1 MLRKNLAAVIG
12 SSALLVGMATVLFVR
27 PALAGRLPAD
37 RFPNI
42 ELTTQD
48 GKKVHFYDDL
58 IKDKI
63 VAINLIYT
71 HCEYSCPLETA
82 RLVQVQKLLGDR
94 VGKDIFF
101 YSISIDPKRDTPE
114 ALKEYAEKYHV
125 GPGWLFLTGKKD
137 EIDFLSKR
145 LGLYSDPARSLDGHT
160 PHLLIGN
167 EPMGQWMRNSALDN
181 PRFLSQMLGEFIDN
195 YKNAKLTQP
204 AAPAQAAKLNFDKGQ
219 YLYTRQC
226 APCHTI
232 GNGDKIGPDLL
243 GVANVRNRD
252 WLVQKLLKPDQM
264 LADKDPITLAL
275 NEKYKNVKMPNL
287 RLSDEEIN
295 VLIGYMVSQTSAH
308 DREAAAAR
316 TGGGASA
323 QPQPK

>member
-12 SSALLVGMATVLFVR
+12 ASALLVGMAAVVFMR
-27 PALAGRLPAD
+27 PALADRLPAD

-101 YSISIDPKRDTPE
+101 YSITIDPKRDTRE
-114 ALKEYAEKYHV
+114 VLKEYAEKYHV

-137 EIDFLSKR
+137 DIDFLSKR
-145 LGLYSDPARSLDGHT
+145 LGLYSDPALSLDGHT

-195 YKNAKLTQP
+195 YRNAKLTQP
-204 AAPAQAAKLNFDKGQ
+204 ASPAQAAKLNFDKGQ

-232 GNGDKIGPDLL
+232 GQGDKIGPDLL
-243 GVANVRNRD
+243 GVTNVRNRD

-295 VLIGYMVSQTSAH
+295 ILIGYMVSQSSVH
-308 DREAAAAR
+308 DREAAAK
-316 TGGGASA
+316 TGGGAGA